1 MPNYNK
7 FDDRSLVQKII
18 QSDERAFKELF
29 YRHYD
34 PLYMFCY
41 RRLKSADIAGDII
54 QDVFMRLWQKR
65 SELDA
70 NRSIKAY
77 LFQMAQNIIID
88 FFRKKTTQRAYQEKR
103 VAENVFSLV
112 DESFEVEE
120 KVNDALQKLPE
131 NLKTV
136 FLMSRFDGLKYAEI
150 AESLDISVKTVEN
163 RMTKA
168 LKLLRKWLEHLLV
181 AAFISLTAADFK
193 DYFL

>member
-1 MPNYNK
+1 
-7 FDDRSLVQKII
+7 
-18 QSDERAFKELF
+18 
-29 YRHYD
+29 
-34 PLYMFCY
+34 
-41 RRLKSADIAGDII
+41 
-54 QDVFMRLWQKR
+54 
-65 SELDA
+65 
-70 NRSIKAY
+70 
-77 LFQMAQNIIID
+77 
-88 FFRKKTTQRAYQEKR
+88 
-103 VAENVFSLV
+103 
-112 DESFEVEE
+112 VEE